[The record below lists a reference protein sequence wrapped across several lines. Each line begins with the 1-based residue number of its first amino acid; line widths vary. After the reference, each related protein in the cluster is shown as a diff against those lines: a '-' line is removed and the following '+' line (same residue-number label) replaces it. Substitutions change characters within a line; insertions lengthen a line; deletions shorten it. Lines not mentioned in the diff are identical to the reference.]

1 MLFWLDAEDF
11 KNIPGTDFGRLRARK
26 MAGQYVLETA
36 KNPIQMP
43 AEIREDI
50 LKNLDRATPT
60 IFVRA
65 QEAVMAHLLKTA
77 YPAYLESPEYKR
89 IMSKLDQY
97 NDVGDMW

>member
-1 MLFWLDAEDF
+1 
-11 KNIPGTDFGRLRARK
+11 
-26 MAGQYVLETA
+26 
-36 KNPIQMP
+36 MP